1 MVKKLLFIPPI
12 LIGVAVLF
20 FVVNGRDAPELKK
33 AQELARTVR
42 VITAE
47 PIRLVPRVTGFG
59 SVEPGQVWNAIAQ
72 VGGEVVYV
80 HPDLE
85 NGAILPA
92 GTEIVRISTADVDLV
107 MSQAQ
112 ANIRSAEAKLAELEV
127 TESNTAAI
135 LEIETRSLK
144 LLESDLKRKEALR
157 ERGALAQAAVEQEQ
171 RETLAQRKKVQDL
184 KNTLRLLPTQRVVQ
198 REQIA
203 VYQAQL
209 SSAELDRSRTRITL
223 PFDARIAEVDAE
235 EKQFVQ
241 TGGILATVDSVDVAE
256 VEAQIPIAQFRAMIQ
271 ASAPNDLPTGFSAT
285 NLLRIVESIGLE
297 AVVRLRAGS
306 DVVEWPAR
314 FARTSDSVDPKTRTI
329 GAIVAVDGAYLQ
341 ATPGQR
347 PPLIKGLFVEIEI
360 RTRTIANSLIVPRSA
375 LHDGKLY
382 VVDSEN
388 RLNARSVKI
397 GLFQGDIAVVSEG
410 VEPGDRIVVSDL
422 IPAIEGMLLNP
433 QSDAA
438 VLANLKAAAAGGIAA
453 P

>member
-1 MVKKLLFIPPI
+1 LVKKLLFIPPI

-20 FVVNGRDAPELKK
+20 FVVNGRDAPERKT

-157 ERGALAQAAVEQEQ
+157 KRGALAQAAVEQEQ

-223 PFDARIAEVDAE
+223 PFDARIADVDAE

-297 AVVRLRAGS
+297 AVVRLRAGG

-360 RTRTIANSLIVPRSA
+360 RTRAIANSLIVPRSA

>member
-20 FVVNGRDAPELKK
+20 FVVNGRDAPERKT

-157 ERGALAQAAVEQEQ
+157 KRGALAQAAVEQEQ

-223 PFDARIAEVDAE
+223 PFDARIADVDAE

-297 AVVRLRAGS
+297 AVVRLRAGG

-360 RTRTIANSLIVPRSA
+360 RTRAIANSLIVPRSA